1 MLPGVFVKS
10 RLLLD
15 RTSQTSPKWRSL
27 VRMVKPE
34 RYHIAGA
41 AVALSITS
49 GGTLAFPYFTGRLLD
64 GFAGASSSSED
75 WIALVNENML
85 ACTGA
90 LALVSL
96 GGFVR
101 AYLLETASEKISRRL
116 RLELLESLLRKPQSF
131 FDSSRTGELVSRL
144 GSDVTRVSR
153 SIMDGAFGFRV
164 LLNAIAGTVMVSKTV
179 PLILVPNLLAPVAV
193 MFVGG
198 VVYGRLVKGISKR
211 QNEAQARAMHVAEE
225 NLSLVR
231 IVKIFNGESK
241 AGADYKQALDSVYAL
256 AQSNALATGGR
267 VTAFVAIGGG
277 FILHVIYHCGMLI
290 SSGTLTVG
298 QTSALAGYLLI
309 CGNAYQGLVQS
320 YGDIQKALGASD
332 RIVDLMTVT
341 SEGCARNKKSY
352 SPVTFP
358 APPGISISNL
368 SFGYNKTSPPVMIL
382 NDLSMFV
389 PPGASQAVVGLSGCG
404 KSTVLSLIARIYE
417 PVSGVIKFDDFD
429 TACIDPRHLRQNLI
443 SYVPQETSLFNTS
456 VRNNVWYPDNQH
468 TSLDHQAQEE
478 IDIAKKAKLNF
489 LTDWNSQVGE
499 RGLSLSGGE
508 RQRVAIARALARRN
522 KPILLLDEPT
532 SSLDRESDA
541 IILKTLSEINA
552 TKIIVTHRMSAIL
565 SSDRLTVLDASGRNV
580 QEGDTKQL
588 LRNPGPVLKKLLA
601 QLENTSP

>member
-1 MLPGVFVKS
+1 MLPGIFVKS

-15 RTSQTSPKWRSL
+15 RSSQTSAKWRSL

-64 GFAGASSSSED
+64 GFAGATSSSED

-116 RLELLESLLRKPQSF
+116 RLALLESLLRKPQSF
-131 FDSSRTGELVSRL
+131 FDSSRTGDLVSRL
-144 GSDVTRVSR
+144 GTDATRVSR

-241 AGADYKQALDSVYAL
+241 AVEDYKRALDSVYAL
-256 AQSNALATGGR
+256 AQSNAMATGGR
-267 VTAFVAIGGG
+267 VLAFVAIGGG
-277 FILHVIYHCGMLI
+277 FILHVIYNCGMLI

-332 RIVDLMTVT
+332 RIVDLITVT
-341 SEGCARNKKSY
+341 HDGEARKQSST
-352 SPVTFP
+352 SPVTFSG
-358 APPGISISNL
+358 PPGISISNL
-368 SFGYNKTSPPVMIL
+368 SFGYKTKTSSSPVMIL
-382 NDLSMFV
+382 KDFSMFV

-404 KSTVLSLIARIYE
+404 KSTVLSLLARIYE
-417 PVSGVIKFDDFD
+417 PLSGEIKFDKFD

-443 SYVPQETSLFNTS
+443 SYIPQETSLFNTS
-456 VRNNVWYPDNQH
+456 IRNNVWYPHAATDQE
-468 TSLDHQAQEE
+468 AQEE
-478 IDIAKKAKLNF
+478 IDNIAKKARLNF
-489 LTDWNSQVGE
+489 ITDWNYLVGE
-499 RGLSLSGGE
+499 RGLALSGGE

-541 IILKTLSEINA
+541 IILKTLSEINS

-580 QEGDTKQL
+580 QEGDTKEL
-588 LRNPGPVLKKLLA
+588 LRNPGPVLRKLLA
-601 QLENTSP
+601 QLDNTSP